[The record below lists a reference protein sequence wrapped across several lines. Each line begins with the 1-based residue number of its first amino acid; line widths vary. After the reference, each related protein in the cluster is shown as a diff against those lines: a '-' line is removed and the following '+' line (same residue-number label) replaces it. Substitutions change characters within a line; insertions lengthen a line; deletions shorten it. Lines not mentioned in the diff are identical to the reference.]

1 MNNNSDVTLKKRR
14 LKARLL
20 SVLSSFYAVSK
31 KKKIP
36 SNIICLVSKNY
47 FLRFS

>member
-20 SVLSSFYAVSK
+20 SVLSSFSAVSK
-31 KKKIP
+31 KKKYHLTLFVWFQK
-36 SNIICLVSKNY
+36 II
-47 FLRFS
+47 F